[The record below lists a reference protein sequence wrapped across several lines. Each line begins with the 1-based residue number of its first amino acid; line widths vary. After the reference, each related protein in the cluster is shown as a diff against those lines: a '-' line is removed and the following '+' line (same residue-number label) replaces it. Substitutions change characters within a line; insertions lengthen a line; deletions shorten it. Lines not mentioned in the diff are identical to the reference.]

1 MITTILA
8 DLHVLGPIGRG
19 LVLLALLFAS
29 VGVGAGLVGGFM
41 KNAEATRIARWSA
54 LAFAACAIWA
64 NFVMIGALVI
74 DDFSVGYVAEVG
86 SVATPLYFKIPSLW
100 ASLSGSI
107 LFWAGVLGLYV
118 ALYARKARPK
128 HAETQPWTL
137 AALLATCVFF
147 TALVSSVADPF
158 HAVYPVPTDGPG
170 PNPLLQNH
178 WLMAIHPP
186 MLYLGYVGMAVP
198 FSMAVGSLCAGRLE
212 AGWLAPLR
220 RWLMVPWLFLTI
232 GIMLG
237 GWWSYGVLGWGGYWA
252 WDPVENASFHPW
264 LTATAALHSA
274 MVTERKGLLK
284 TWTLVLIVTS
294 FLLTLFGTFLTRS
307 GVFNSVHSF
316 TQSDIGRVFLVAIAV
331 IFIGTV
337 VLLALR
343 DHKLKTGRGFA
354 GQVSR
359 MKLLSRETS
368 ILAQNLL
375 FTVFTATVLLGTIF
389 PLLAEAVNHEKLSVG
404 APYFDRIAL
413 PIGVMLVTLMGVGPA
428 LPWGEMRPDRAAR
441 RFIGPVVGG
450 FFASITAA
458 IAGFTG
464 PESLLAMFVCGFA
477 LVANFGEFATPVQA
491 RMRVK
496 QERLHVAIRRAF
508 VRGRRRFGGHT
519 AHLGIIIAVFAIALS
534 KGYRTTVDLTLRE
547 GQTAQVS
554 GYDITF
560 TGAELLKLT
569 NDDGLEYM
577 QSLGA
582 TFAVT
587 RDGSDLGTYT
597 PAMNYYPRQR
607 EPIGSPAVRS
617 TPVEDLYLSLVQV
630 QPEGQWAAVRVLVMP
645 AVWWLW
651 ATLPIFVLSAIMVL
665 WPTKTRKT
673 AAELMAEAA

>member
-1 MITTILA
+1 LISTIFA
-8 DLHVLGPIGRG
+8 DLHLLGPMGRG
-19 LVLLALLFAS
+19 FVLLALLFAS
-29 VGVGAGLVGGFM
+29 VGFGAGLAGGFL
-41 KNAEATRIARWSA
+41 KNAEATRIARWCA
-54 LAFAACAIWA
+54 IAFAATSILA
-64 NFVMIGALVI
+64 NLVMVGALVT

-86 SVATPLYFKIPSLW
+86 SIATPLYFKIPSLW

-107 LFWAGVLGLYV
+107 LFWAGVLGIYV
-118 ALYARKARPK
+118 GLYARKARPA

-137 AALLATCVFF
+137 AALLGTAVFF

-158 HAVYPVPTDGPG
+158 HSVYPVPLDGPG

-186 MLYLGYVGMAVP
+186 MLYLGYVGMSVP
-198 FSMAVGSLCAGRLE
+198 FSMAIGSLCAGRLE

-220 RWLMVPWLFLTI
+220 RWLLVPWVFLTV

-264 LTATAALHSA
+264 LTATAAIHSA

-284 TWTLVLIVTS
+284 TWTLVLIITS

-316 TQSDIGRVFLVAIAV
+316 TQSDIGPVFLVAIGV
-331 IFIGTV
+331 IFTGTV

-354 GQVSR
+354 KQVGN
-359 MKLLSRETS
+359 MKLLSRETA

-389 PLLAEAVNHEKLSVG
+389 PLLAEAVNGDKLSVG
-404 APYFDRIAL
+404 APYFDRVAL
-413 PIGVMLVTLMGVGPA
+413 PIGIMLVTLMGVGPA
-428 LPWGEMRPDRAAR
+428 LPWGEMNPRRALR
-441 RFIGPVVGG
+441 RFVGPIVGG
-450 FFASITAA
+450 ALVALAA
-458 IAGFTG
+458 ALAGFTG

-477 LVANFGEFATPVQA
+477 LVSNVGEYATPVMA

-496 QERLHVAIRRAF
+496 KERLDVAARRAF
-508 VRGRRRFGGHT
+508 VRGRRRFGGHL
-519 AHLGIIIAVFAIALS
+519 AHLGIIIAVMAIALS

-547 GQTAQVS
+547 GETAQVE

-560 TGAELLKLT
+560 TGADLIQ
-569 NDDGLEYM
+569 LEYM
-577 QSLGA
+577 ESLTA
-582 TFAVT
+582 NFAVT
-587 RDGSDLGTYT
+587 RNGRDLGIYS
-597 PAMNYYPRQR
+597 PAMNFYPRQR

-617 TPVEDLYLSLVQV
+617 TPAEDLYLSLVQV
-630 QPEGQWAAVRVLVMP
+630 QPDGDWAAVRVLVMP
-645 AVWWLW
+645 AGWWLW
-651 ATLPIFVLSAIMVL
+651 ACLPVFVLSIVVIV
-665 WPTKTRKT
+665 WPAKKRKT
-673 AAELMAEAA
+673 AAELMEKAA